1 MVLLIEMLQY
11 LSKFLFVPHIIYSFV
26 LVSTEICWILSTSF
40 VLDVMIDLKKYNF
53 NLICCSSLLLFIK
66 SKKTPLF
73 WQQSKVSKI
82 GSKYQFIDG
91 KGFVRVPCLWN
102 IEYRTSYF
110 HNGSPVITFGNIPKH
125 IISCFFIFNI

>member
-1 MVLLIEMLQY
+1 M
-11 LSKFLFVPHIIYSFV
+11 IYSFV

-91 KGFVRVPCLWN
+91 NGFVRVPCL
-102 IEYRTSYF
+102 
-110 HNGSPVITFGNIPKH
+110 
-125 IISCFFIFNI
+125 